1 MYCDFIKTKG
11 SSYSSLFNN
20 YIQGGQVL
28 CNHAIVFRVLLHT
41 DCVIYIYIYIYFLCV
56 CVCVCVCVRKFLN
69 SIYIY
74 IFLKIRTCFRIT
86 A

>member
-11 SSYSSLFNN
+11 SSYASLFNN

-41 DCVIYIYIYIYFLCV
+41 DCVIYIYIYIYIFFL
-56 CVCVCVCVRKFLN
+56 VRKFLN

-74 IFLKIRTCFRIT
+74 FFENKNGSYMKG

>member
-11 SSYSSLFNN
+11 SSYASLFNN

-41 DCVIYIYIYIYFLCV
+41 DCVIYIYIYIYFFFENKNL
-56 CVCVCVCVRKFLN
+56 F
-69 SIYIY
+69 
-74 IFLKIRTCFRIT
+74 
-86 A
+86 

>member
-1 MYCDFIKTKG
+1 MYSDFIKTKG
-11 SSYSSLFNN
+11 SSYASLFNN

-41 DCVIYIYIYIYFLCV
+41 DCVIYIYIYIYIFFFFFLLEN
-56 CVCVCVCVRKFLN
+56 FL
-69 SIYIY
+69 ILYIY
-74 IFLKIRTCFRIT
+74 IFFENKNGSYMKG

>member
-28 CNHAIVFRVLLHT
+28 CNRAIVFRVLLHT
-41 DCVIYIYIYIYFLCV
+41 DCVIC
-56 CVCVCVCVRKFLN
+56 
-69 SIYIY
+69 IYIY
-74 IFLKIRTCFRIT
+74 IFFFEKIS
-86 A
+86 

>member
-11 SSYSSLFNN
+11 SSYASLFNN
-20 YIQGGQVL
+20 YIQEGQVL

-41 DCVIYIYIYIYFLCV
+41 DCVIYIYFL
-56 CVCVCVCVRKFLN
+56 RKFLN

-74 IFLKIRTCFRIT
+74 FFENKNLF
-86 A
+86 

>member
-41 DCVIYIYIYIYFLCV
+41 DCVIYIYIYIFFFLLEN
-56 CVCVCVCVRKFLN
+56 FL
-69 SIYIY
+69 ILYIY
-74 IFLKIRTCFRIT
+74 IFFFENKNLF
-86 A
+86 